1 MYYYKKKSMW
11 IFTPEEKESAKNIS
25 VVDYLTKNYGFT
37 FKKEG
42 RNYRCR
48 EHDSFVVKQ
57 DERTWY
63 WNSRR
68 LGGGDVI
75 EFVSQYENKSYAD
88 ALVAIINPTHSERPR
103 YHTAPT
109 VFEPEEKVLE
119 LPPKSEKKY
128 SRVFAYLTKSRCL
141 SPQIVRCLIHKKFI
155 YEDKRGNCVF
165 VGYDKNGNAAYAQMR
180 TTNTNSKFRMD
191 AYGSDKEN
199 SFYIKGYNKQK
210 VFVFESPIDLL
221 SHATLV
227 NISSGNPREWLNST
241 RLSLG
246 GNSDVALERF
256 VQDYSEIEEIYFCVD
271 NDKGGDIAIER
282 YAQKY
287 EDMGYKV
294 NRILPKNKDF
304 NEDLVKL
311 CSDNK
316 RLIPK

>member
-1 MYYYKKKSMW
+1 MYYYKKKGEW
-11 IFTPEEKESAKNIS
+11 FFTPEEKQAAKDIS
-25 VVDYLTKNYGFT
+25 VIDYLTQNYGFS

-42 RNYRCR
+42 RGFRCR
-48 EHDSFVVKQ
+48 EHDSFVVKA
-57 DERTWY
+57 DEHTWF
-63 WNSRR
+63 WNSQRM
-68 LGGGDVI
+68 GGGDII
-75 EFVSQYENKSYAD
+75 EFVKQYENKTYAE
-88 ALVAIINPTHSERPR
+88 ALVTIINPMQSEQPR

-109 VFEPEEKVLE
+109 VSEPEEKVLE

-141 SPQIVRCLIHKKFI
+141 SPQIVRCLIHKKFL

-165 VGYDKNGNAAYAQMR
+165 VGYDKDGNAAYAQIR

-227 NISSGNPREWLNST
+227 NILNGNPREWLNST

-256 VQDYSEIEEIYFCVD
+256 VQDYSKIEEICFCVD

-282 YAQKY
+282 YMQKY

-294 NRILPKNKDF
+294 SRIIPTNKDF
-304 NEDLVKL
+304 NDDLVSL
-311 CSDNK
+311 CNEK
-316 RLIPK
+316 QQLILK